1 MRAARK
7 ALILHRMTD
16 RLRELQRQRELLRQ
30 HADWLEREIAAEAAR
45 SGSPAQTVVP
55 APAPSPAPAAT
66 PPQTAATPSAEEIL
80 RQYTRDPH
88 TSSAEVKRGCWAIF
102 AGGLALLVLVV
113 VTWYV
118 ARGR

>member
-1 MRAARK
+1 
-7 ALILHRMTD
+7 MTD

-45 SGSPAQTVVP
+45 TGNAAQPAAP
-55 APAPSPAPAAT
+55 MAPASPPAAT
-66 PPQTAATPSAEEIL
+66 PAPQSPTAPSAEDIL

-88 TSSAEVKRGCWAIF
+88 ASTAEVKRGCWAIF
-102 AGGLALLVLVV
+102 AGVLALLVLVV